1 MHFGQKCLK
10 ITDKKACLPTETDS
24 NPDSKFWAAWGSA
37 VLIGWF
43 LYRWVENYILRNAD
57 QIYSSYQ

>member
-24 NPDSKFWAAWGSA
+24 NPDSKFWEGWGSA
-37 VLIGWF
+37 VLIG
-43 LYRWVENYILRNAD
+43 
-57 QIYSSYQ
+57 